1 MIISLIVFI
10 LLVLARSQYLFKK
23 IMASD
28 VSREEFDK
36 LMIKWEV
43 ESGISLISII
53 IAMISL
59 FCVILS
65 KYVVVAI

>member
-1 MIISLIVFI
+1 
-10 LLVLARSQYLFKK
+10 
-23 IMASD
+23 MASD